1 MADPKVPVHLR
12 AATIADLAAIAALEG
27 CAFAEPW
34 TADQLAGSLAGT
46 GALAW
51 LATTPEDLPVG
62 YALFRQ
68 VADEAELLRVATA
81 PAWRRRQVAQG
92 LLRRALAEFDRAGIA
107 CHLEVRADN
116 LPAQALY
123 QRLGF
128 DLAGLRKGYYPDH
141 GDAWLYVRRAGG

>member
-1 MADPKVPVHLR
+1 MAHPGEPFHLR
-12 AATIADLAAIAALEG
+12 TATIADLAAVVALEA

-51 LATTPEDLPVG
+51 LATTPEDRPVG

-81 PAWRRRQVAQG
+81 PPWRRRQVAQG
-92 LLRRALAEFDRAGIA
+92 LLRQALAELDRSGIA

-123 QRLGF
+123 RRLGF
-128 DLAGLRKGYYPDH
+128 ELSGLRKGYYRDRA
-141 GDAWLYVRRAGG
+141 DARLYVRRAGG